1 MCEPR
6 NPSLISLYLQDAK
19 TANKKELDRPVWVQ
33 TRAQQ
38 GEPASTM
45 KLPEQKR
52 KRKNMGQKETMAVVG
67 RQRQSPLSSWI
78 GKQLLG
84 QNIPKRHLDKDGK
97 LTMMEGYPHG
107 LLAIPSDGYAGQ
119 RILVPLDEQK
129 GLIKSTH
136 AEIHHQGHTKVHH
149 VLYPL
154 YYWPGMDATIEAVCM
169 ACAKCIRANRRRK
182 KLNLESGLQPC
193 FAEGTSPP
201 ALALWY
207 RFLWRA

>member
-1 MCEPR
+1 MQDLAEDEGARSVTLSFSPCLLSSAGPESNPEDLRDSLGWQEALGEPR
-6 NPSLISLYLQDAK
+6 NPSLISLYLQEAK
-19 TANKKELDRPVWVQ
+19 AANKKELDRPVWVP

-52 KRKNMGQKETMAVVG
+52 ERKAMGQKETMAVVG
-67 RQRQSPLSSWI
+67 NQRQSPLSSWI
-78 GKQLLG
+78 GKQQLG
-84 QNIPKRHLDKDGK
+84 QNIPRKHLDEDGK

-149 VLYPL
+149 VLYLL
-154 YYWPGMDATIEAVCM
+154 YYWPGMEATIEAV
-169 ACAKCIRANRRRK
+169 
-182 KLNLESGLQPC
+182 
-193 FAEGTSPP
+193 
-201 ALALWY
+201 
-207 RFLWRA
+207 